1 MKACPNL
8 NIVIATTAMAKS
20 QNQSGESHQSQNQS
34 GESHQYVERKGDSKM
49 QMKIDRQ
56 FETKVKLSK
65 NGIKTVENDWL
76 EIVDCVKPNLIDGEP
91 DFVHPNIHITR
102 NYVEQIKSLG
112 DIKMESVKEHKVK
125 MEFFNYPE
133 DSRTVSVDIK
143 DIMDDQDLANAGLD
157 KEKSVMHGS
166 TDKVNDPNKF
176 VSLGGAVQTEIAQV
190 PVKEAVTIAMVEN
203 LLLIQNP
210 GQMHLDDLRP
220 ETDIARQD
228 NLVQR
233 PEDKQQEWVVKAKT
247 GSNQDSGIGHGYQN
261 AVVKELVSVVKSE
274 AFIRIGERRSH
285 EQSGPTLE
293 SAIKKPVS
301 RTDEKTGTEKRRK
314 KSSSILD
321 ETPIKGDE
329 KAKNKIEEVLTVDTL
344 EVVIEKTCE

>member
-8 NIVIATTAMAKS
+8 NMVFSTTMAKS
-20 QNQSGESHQSQNQS
+20 QNQSGKFHQS
-34 GESHQYVERKGDSKM
+34 VERKGDSKM

-76 EIVDCVKPNLIDGEP
+76 EIVDCVKPNVIDGEP
-91 DFVHPNIHITR
+91 DFVHPNLTITR

-112 DIKMESVKEHKVK
+112 DIKMESLKEHKVK
-125 MEFFNYPE
+125 MEFFNYPK

-143 DIMDDQDLANAGLD
+143 DIMDDQDLANAGLA
-157 KEKSVMHGS
+157 KKSVMHGS
-166 TDKVNDPNKF
+166 TVKVNDPNKLA
-176 VSLGGAVQTEIAQV
+176 SLRGAVQTEIAQV
-190 PVKEAVTIAMVEN
+190 PVKEAVSIEMVEN

-210 GQMHLDDLRP
+210 GQMHLDDLKP

-228 NLVQR
+228 NLVEGL
-233 PEDKQQEWVVKAKT
+233 EDKQRERVVKPKT
-247 GSNQDSGIGHGYQN
+247 GSNQDPGIGHGYQN
-261 AVVKELVSVVKSE
+261 VGVKELVSVEKSE
-274 AFIRIGERRSH
+274 ALIRIGERRSC
-285 EQSGPTLE
+285 EQSEPTLE

-301 RTDEKTGTEKRRK
+301 GTNEITVAEKERK
-314 KSSSILD
+314 KSSSVLD

-329 KAKNKIEEVLTVDTL
+329 KAKKQIEEVFTVDTL
-344 EVVIEKTCE
+344 EVVIEKTYD

>member
-1 MKACPNL
+1 M
-8 NIVIATTAMAKS
+8 VISTTMAKS
-20 QNQSGESHQSQNQS
+20 QNQSGEFHQS
-34 GESHQYVERKGDSKM
+34 VERKGDSKM

-91 DFVHPNIHITR
+91 DFVHPNLTITR

-112 DIKMESVKEHKVK
+112 DIKMESLKEHKVN
-125 MEFFNYPE
+125 MEFFNYPK
-133 DSRTVSVDIK
+133 DGRTVSVDIK
-143 DIMDDQDLANAGLD
+143 DIMDDQDLANAGLA
-157 KEKSVMHGS
+157 KKSVMHGS
-166 TDKVNDPNKF
+166 TDKVNDPNKLA
-176 VSLGGAVQTEIAQV
+176 SLRGAVQTEIAQV
-190 PVKEAVTIAMVEN
+190 PDKEAVTIEMVEN

-210 GQMHLDDLRP
+210 GQMHLDDLKP

-228 NLVQR
+228 NLVEG
-233 PEDKQQEWVVKAKT
+233 PEDKQRERVVKPKT

-261 AVVKELVSVVKSE
+261 VGVKELVSVEKSE
-274 AFIRIGERRSH
+274 ALIRIGERRSC
-285 EQSGPTLE
+285 EQSGHTLE

-301 RTDEKTGTEKRRK
+301 GTNEITVAEKERK
-314 KSSSILD
+314 KSSSVLD

-329 KAKNKIEEVLTVDTL
+329 KAKNQIEEVFTVDTL
-344 EVVIEKTCE
+344 EVVIEKTYD